1 MLQRRFGYFAVLAAL
16 AVCGCGQQTTAPAV
30 PSQAP
35 ASQEA
40 VALHESSTP
49 ALKQG
54 KKHMNWKDLSPTERA
69 AVSKRWCEEGSRY
82 ARDANAFI
90 DRGNRLGPEQSGKEP
105 EDTRKDLA
113 ETVLEAVRE
122 ANLTGAMAA
131 IREKFPP
138 AYAPFID
145 LINVN
150 GQVLRPLFWLE
161 SGDIVVRVGYQ
172 KNATTYRINDLR
184 VKSLPGILSFGRSPN
199 RRYYAVARE
208 KGITIHDGWDGPTVT
223 SLAWPK
229 IGGTAGAPE
238 VEELVP
244 FPDGKRV
251 LLGTRDAI
259 VVLAP
264 DKTTVLYPKK
274 ELKDIWLNNPHGAVS
289 PDGSLIA
296 IGDRLTCEHLIFN
309 SRCEMVGR
317 MCPLVDVA
325 PCHASFSNDGRLLQL
340 SSFMLYNGATVILPT
355 SRFPGFKIDQ
365 KELDGCWFS
374 KKTWPEMR
382 DGLQKFDRDVVVLN
396 SEARVYASAWR
407 SGAFILGDAYGN
419 VSAFDKQGENR
430 WDHFIGSS
438 ICAIDLSADGRR
450 LIASTYAG
458 LLVIL
463 DLDMGEG
470 DPYRIGTSTHREQRR
485 WLFWKNEKTPLAW

>member
-1 MLQRRFGYFAVLAAL
+1 M
-16 AVCGCGQQTTAPAV
+16 
-30 PSQAP
+30 SW
-35 ASQEA
+35 
-40 VALHESSTP
+40 
-49 ALKQG
+49 
-54 KKHMNWKDLSPTERA
+54 NDLSPAERA
-69 AVSKRWCEEGSRY
+69 AISERWREEGRRY
-82 ARDANAFI
+82 ARDLNAFI
-90 DRGNRLGPEQSGKEP
+90 DRYNRLGSERAGEEP
-105 EDTRKDLA
+105 EDTRNDLA

-122 ANLTGAMAA
+122 ANQTGATAA

-138 AYAPFID
+138 AYFPFAD
-145 LINVN
+145 LIKVN
-150 GQVLRPLFWLE
+150 GQSLSPLVWLE
-161 SGDIVVRVGYQ
+161 SGEIVVRAGVSQ

-199 RRYYAVARE
+199 RRYYALARE
-208 KGITIHDGWDGPTVT
+208 SGITIHDGWDGPTVT

-229 IGGTAGAPE
+229 LGGMAGSPE

-251 LLGTRDAI
+251 LLGTPDAI

-264 DKTTVLYPKK
+264 DKTTILYPK
-274 ELKDIWLNNPHGAVS
+274 EPEDISLNNPHGAVS

-309 SRCEMVGR
+309 GRCEVVGR
-317 MCPLVDVA
+317 MYPLVDAA
-325 PCHASFSNDGRLLQL
+325 PCHTSFSNDGRLLQL
-340 SSFMLYNGATVILPT
+340 SSFMLYNGATAILPT

-365 KELDGCWFS
+365 KDLDGCWFF
-374 KKTWPEMR
+374 KNTWPEMR
-382 DGLQKFDRDVVVLN
+382 KGLQKFDRDVVVLN
-396 SEARVYASAWR
+396 SQARVYASAWR
-407 SGAFILGDAYGN
+407 SGEFILGDAGGK
-419 VSAFDKQGENR
+419 VSAFDKKGENR

-438 ICAIDLSADGRR
+438 ICAMDLSADGRR

-463 DLDMGEG
+463 DLDTGEG